1 MHPHEYSLPCPL
13 CAQLHTAQPLRRG
26 QRAHCVRCGTTLV
39 ERGWVGS
46 GAAMAFALSGL
57 FLALP
62 ALLLPFV
69 TLQQFGQVRSTQV
82 TVGFMGL
89 WSQGFLTLGGWVLV
103 CGVLAPFVLLVIL
116 VASMATDGWE
126 VFQEWNRRLRRA
138 ATTVE
143 YWAMPEVQVLGVMV
157 AFIKLGDIVMVR
169 VGPGLWCYA
178 AASLCMLVAW
188 RRFSLQPAANRAD
201 PAPREVIA

>member
-1 MHPHEYSLPCPL
+1 MHPDEYSLPCPL
-13 CAQLHTAQPLRRG
+13 CAQLHTARPLRRG

-39 ERGWVGS
+39 ERGWLGS

-69 TLQQFGQVRSTQV
+69 TLQQFGQVRTTHV

-89 WSQGFLTLGGWVLV
+89 WSHGFPSLGGWVLV
-103 CGVLAPFVLLVIL
+103 CGTIAPFALLLVL
-116 VASMATDGWE
+116 VVIMATNGWE
-126 VFQEWNRRLRRA
+126 IFQAWNRRLRRVA
-138 ATTVE
+138 ILVE

-157 AFIKLGDIVMVR
+157 AFIKLRDIVTVR

-188 RRFSLQPAANRAD
+188 RRFSLHPETNRANRA
-201 PAPREVIA
+201 PREAIA